1 MSIMLFCSVFDRFWQ
16 LNYAARMNLVN
27 FKSTTVIDVIDR
39 PWKSRLWT
47 ALGRPKA
54 PAAGAEARRN
64 FWSSDHSGTCS
75 ACFLVNISDVF
86 YLYNIRFSNIFFCN
100 ILQLLLEGPG
110 YYRIDKNVI
119 FWWNRSGIIR
129 AQVSLQSCTKESSSA
144 KLNWKPLRL

>member
-1 MSIMLFCSVFDRFWQ
+1 MLFCSVFDRFWQ

-64 FWSSDHSGTCS
+64 F
-75 ACFLVNISDVF
+75 
-86 YLYNIRFSNIFFCN
+86 
-100 ILQLLLEGPG
+100 
-110 YYRIDKNVI
+110 
-119 FWWNRSGIIR
+119 
-129 AQVSLQSCTKESSSA
+129 
-144 KLNWKPLRL
+144 

>member
-1 MSIMLFCSVFDRFWQ
+1 MKVVNRLVLCHFNILTTVRLIHLMSIMLFCSVFDRFWQ

-64 FWSSDHSGTCS
+64 F
-75 ACFLVNISDVF
+75 
-86 YLYNIRFSNIFFCN
+86 
-100 ILQLLLEGPG
+100 
-110 YYRIDKNVI
+110 
-119 FWWNRSGIIR
+119 
-129 AQVSLQSCTKESSSA
+129 
-144 KLNWKPLRL
+144 